1 MNKYDDNEVYLI
13 EGHVLNRILAI
24 ASRINMDNAFAIDE
38 RRDLAQE
45 MQAKLDGA
53 EGPVDLER
61 LMEVDSNRTFR
72 QDVIDQ
78 EEDVDDFD
86 IDARPEE
93 GCGFCGGPLE
103 HLGDLGAVAHYRCRN
118 CGAGAAGTVT
128 EREGVES

>member
-13 EGHVLNRILAI
+13 EGHILNRILAI

-45 MQAKLDGA
+45 IQAKLDGA

-61 LMEVDSNRTFR
+61 LMKLDARL
-72 QDVIDQ
+72 DQ

>member
-13 EGHVLNRILAI
+13 EGHILNRILAI

-45 MQAKLDGA
+45 IQAKLADA

-61 LMEVDSNRTFR
+61 LMKLDAR
-72 QDVIDQ
+72 IDH

-86 IDARPEE
+86 IDARPDD

-103 HLGDLGAVAHYRCRN
+103 HLGNLGSVAHFRCRN
-118 CGAGAAGTVT
+118 CGAGAAGTAASL
-128 EREGVES
+128 EGEES

>member
-1 MNKYDDNEVYLI
+1 MSKYDDNEVYLI

-45 MQAKLDGA
+45 IQAKLDNA

-61 LMEVDSNRTFR
+61 LMELDGKRALR
-72 QDVIDQ
+72 DQ

-86 IDARPEE
+86 IDARPED

-103 HLGDLGAVAHYRCRN
+103 HLGTLGSVAHFRCRN
-118 CGAGAAGTVT
+118 CGAGAAGTAASL
-128 EREGVES
+128 EGEES

>member
-1 MNKYDDNEVYLI
+1 MNIYDDNECYLI

-45 MQAKLDGA
+45 MQAKLAGA

-61 LMEVDSNRTFR
+61 LSTPLFGSDIKPVEP
-72 QDVIDQ
+72 QEIDL
-78 EEDVDDFD
+78 DP
-86 IDARPEE
+86 RPDE

-103 HLGDLGAVAHYRCRN
+103 LLGIQGALAHYRCRD
-118 CGAGAAGTVT
+118 CHALAAGTAT
-128 EREGVES
+128 EAREGDES

>member
-13 EGHVLNRILAI
+13 EGHILNRILAI
-24 ASRINMDNAFAIDE
+24 ASRMNMDNAFAIDE

-45 MQAKLDGA
+45 IQAKLDGA

-61 LMEVDSNRTFR
+61 LMKLDARL
-72 QDVIDQ
+72 DH

-86 IDARPEE
+86 IDARPDD

-103 HLGDLGAVAHYRCRN
+103 HLGNLGSVAHFRCRN
-118 CGAGAAGTVT
+118 CGAGAAGTAASL
-128 EREGVES
+128 EGEES